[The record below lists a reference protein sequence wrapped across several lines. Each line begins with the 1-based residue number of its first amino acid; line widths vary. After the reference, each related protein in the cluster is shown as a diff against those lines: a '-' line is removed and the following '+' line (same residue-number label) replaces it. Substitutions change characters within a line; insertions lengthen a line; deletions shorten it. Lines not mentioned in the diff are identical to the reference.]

1 MTSKCLWPH
10 DVQTRMMAAEL
21 KWLRTVKVR
30 SVPLG
35 LVGEKSCHLMILLEC
50 KSRNLEWSWSH
61 HNAEFR
67 FMLSSCT
74 FPSGHD
80 SYVPL
85 PCNPGKSEG
94 KFEVSSSH
102 THTSETTFL
111 PATVTNDDHTESTV
125 TMFIVIAV
133 VSSVILL
140 FSVISVLAMCASCR
154 RRRKKNYRKTQKA
167 KEGPIRTISQNF
179 SRYATRGPKDGQWRQ
194 DLMATYRWTV
204 EVKSTWVTRNRQ

>member
-1 MTSKCLWPH
+1 
-10 DVQTRMMAAEL
+10 
-21 KWLRTVKVR
+21 
-30 SVPLG
+30 
-35 LVGEKSCHLMILLEC
+35 
-50 KSRNLEWSWSH
+50 
-61 HNAEFR
+61 
-67 FMLSSCT
+67 MLSSCT

-179 SRYATRGPKDGQWRQ
+179 SRYATRGPKETQSIMSWGGSEFSDTISHMSLSSLQVSLTDLGDSPTDGV
-194 DLMATYRWTV
+194 DNYREEEMRETV
-204 EVKSTWVTRNRQ
+204 SDCNVASYASTSSFTSTTDQETDSNVSESVTADDIETSRI